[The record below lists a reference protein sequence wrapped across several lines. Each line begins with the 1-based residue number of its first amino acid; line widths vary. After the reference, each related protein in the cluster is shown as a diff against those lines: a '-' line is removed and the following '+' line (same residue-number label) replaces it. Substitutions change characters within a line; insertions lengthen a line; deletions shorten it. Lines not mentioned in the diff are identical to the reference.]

1 VISTILLSLLIAYT
15 LYAMVIKLF
24 GGPMAAIG
32 NQISDLVLYAVWVGY
47 GIKHLFW

>member
-1 VISTILLSLLIAYT
+1 MISTILLCLLIAYT

-24 GGPMAAIG
+24 GGPLTAIE
-32 NQISDLVLYAVWVGY
+32 NQGSDLVLYAVWVGY